1 MKGVNNMREILE
13 ERLSA
18 KKHDLEQ
25 MQDFLKID
33 MENNI
38 NTPNYE
44 DNAINTLLNMKK
56 LKTEIAE
63 LELLLQLDSVCK
75 DKTCVLSKDESDTFN
90 AYLEGDMKIGLEI

>member
-1 MKGVNNMREILE
+1 LDGVDNMNDVLE
-13 ERLSA
+13 QRLA
-18 KKHDLEQ
+18 TKKRDLKQ

-38 NTPNYE
+38 NSQNYE

-63 LELLLQLDSVCK
+63 LEFILQLYII
-75 DKTCVLSKDESDTFN
+75 N
-90 AYLEGDMKIGLEI
+90 YN

>member
-1 MKGVNNMREILE
+1 MDGVDNMNDVLE
-13 ERLSA
+13 QRLA
-18 KKHDLEQ
+18 TKKRDLKQ

-38 NTPNYE
+38 NSQNYE

-63 LELLLQLDSVCK
+63 LEFILQLYII
-75 DKTCVLSKDESDTFN
+75 N
-90 AYLEGDMKIGLEI
+90 YN

>member
-1 MKGVNNMREILE
+1 MEVVEKLILMKYKFTLDGVDNMNDVLE
-13 ERLSA
+13 QRLAA
-18 KKHDLEQ
+18 KKRDLKQ

-38 NTPNYE
+38 NSQNYE

-63 LELLLQLDSVCK
+63 LELILQLYII
-75 DKTCVLSKDESDTFN
+75 N
-90 AYLEGDMKIGLEI
+90 HN

>member
-1 MKGVNNMREILE
+1 MNNMDDVLE
-13 ERLSA
+13 QRLTA
-18 KKHDLEQ
+18 KKRDLKQ

-38 NTPNYE
+38 NSQNYE

-63 LELLLQLDSVCK
+63 LELILQLYII
-75 DKTCVLSKDESDTFN
+75 N
-90 AYLEGDMKIGLEI
+90 HN

>member
-1 MKGVNNMREILE
+1 MREILE

-63 LELLLQLDSVCK
+63 LELLLQLNSVCK

-90 AYLEGDMKIGLEI
+90 AFL

>member
-1 MKGVNNMREILE
+1 
-13 ERLSA
+13 
-18 KKHDLEQ
+18 

-75 DKTCVLSKDESDTFN
+75 DKTCVLSKDESDTFIIWFLRTGVMER
-90 AYLEGDMKIGLEI
+90 A